1 MLENDERWPLA
12 DVLPLAERL
21 GVPVVFDVFHHEIRP
36 SFLELGVR
44 EAVELAAGTWASED
58 GRQEVH
64 FSTQQPGKRA
74 GAHSETIDLDAFAR
88 FAEAV
93 GDLELDCVIEVK
105 DKERS
110 ALRAHALLTERAAA

>member
-1 MLENDERWPLA
+1 
-12 DVLPLAERL
+12 
-21 GVPVVFDVFHHEIRP
+21 VFDVFHHEIRP
-36 SFLELGVR
+36 SLPGLGVR
-44 EAVELAAGTWASED
+44 EAVRLAGETWRAED

-64 FSTQQPGKRA
+64 FSTQEPGKRP

-88 FAEAV
+88 FADAV

-110 ALRAHALLTERAAA
+110 ALRAQALLAGRAAA